1 MCIYKMLVEFD
12 GKTFSTKTAFG
23 VYVRNQMYN
32 EIGFGR
38 YETGTDQY
46 CFLIKLLER
55 HPNYEWVARKPI
67 QAFSLEENL
76 IQRGSI
82 HAIIIYSDGNNDA
95 FSWNKC
101 ITAIQVNK
109 EDRQRQRL
117 IQAMREAISP
127 DTMAFKRE
135 ANQSCVLC
143 GSTHNLH
150 TDHSSISFK
159 TISTDFLLNCVAN
172 NTTIPTAFDCDNLS
186 RCIFRQNDGSFA
198 KQWYDYHK
206 GRAVYQILCQT
217 CNCKKGDK

>member
-1 MCIYKMLVEFD
+1 MLVEFD
-12 GKTFSTKTAFG
+12 GKTFSTKTAFASF
-23 VYVRNQMYN
+23 VKNEMYN
-32 EIGFGR
+32 VIGFGR

-46 CFLIKLLER
+46 TFLCKLLER

-67 QAFSLEENL
+67 QAFSLEENP
-76 IQRGSI
+76 IQRGTI
-82 HAIIIYSDGNNDA
+82 HAIIVYSDGECDA

-109 EDRQRQRL
+109 DDKQRKKL
-117 IQAMREAISP
+117 IEAMREAISP
-127 DTMAFKRE
+127 DTMAFKRD

-143 GSTHNLH
+143 GSTHHLH
-150 TDHSSISFK
+150 TDHSTISFK

-172 NTTIPTAFDCDNLS
+172 NTTIPSSFDWDIQC
-186 RCIFRQNDGSFA
+186 RFRQNDGAFA
-198 KQWYDYHK
+198 KQWYEYHK